1 MDTLSF
7 FYGMLTVLAVAITVV
22 SLVSLKMVLNLKRSF
37 ESFMNETDLTQTH
50 IMDRTSRV
58 AEKNFDILESR
69 IQEFKRDVFDE
80 IRTNMR
86 ETDNLDKRLDT
97 INSELIDLFYDLKNE
112 IVKTTSK

>member
-1 MDTLSF
+1 
-7 FYGMLTVLAVAITVV
+7 MLTVLAVAISVI
-22 SLVSLKMVLNLKRSF
+22 SLVSLRMVLTLKRSF

-97 INSELIDLFYDLKNE
+97 VNSELIDLFYDLKNE

>member
-7 FYGMLTVLAVAITVV
+7 FYGMLTVLAVAISVV
-22 SLVSLKMVLNLKRSF
+22 SLVSLRMVLTLKRSF

-97 INSELIDLFYDLKNE
+97 VNSELIDLFYDLKNE
-112 IVKTTSK
+112 IIKTTSK

>member
-7 FYGMLTVLAVAITVV
+7 FYGMLTVLAVAISVV
-22 SLVSLKMVLNLKRSF
+22 SLVSLRMVLTLKRSF

-86 ETDNLDKRLDT
+86 ETDNVDKRLDT
-97 INSELIDLFYDLKNE
+97 VNSELIDLFYDLKNE
-112 IVKTTSK
+112 IIKTTSK